1 VSQFVENVTYF
12 HVESKVVGLETEL
25 VLLLCVAAAIFY
37 QVDHTHDMTALGGEM
52 KRSVFVIIFGT
63 FVDAG
68 NLAED
73 LADLEAASLGGQVQW
88 RP

>member
-1 VSQFVENVTYF
+1 
-12 HVESKVVGLETEL
+12 
-25 VLLLCVAAAIFY
+25 
-37 QVDHTHDMTALGGEM
+37 MTALGGEM